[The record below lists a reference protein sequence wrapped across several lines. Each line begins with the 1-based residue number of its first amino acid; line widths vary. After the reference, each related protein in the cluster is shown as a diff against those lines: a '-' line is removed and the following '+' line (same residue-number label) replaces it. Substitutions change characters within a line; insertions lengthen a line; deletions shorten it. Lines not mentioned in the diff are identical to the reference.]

1 MSVLTFQPG
10 SNRQDHFLY
19 HLLLV
24 AGGDQLRL
32 SVETGGR
39 IDHTQLLSCALF
51 SSKPSVSTKCF
62 RRRIRFAAGHEDFA
76 RIVAHFP

>member
-1 MSVLTFQPG
+1 MLF
-10 SNRQDHFLY
+10 
-19 HLLLV
+19 V

-39 IDHTQLLSCALF
+39 IDHKQLLSCALF

-62 RRRIRFAAGHEDFA
+62 RRLLRFAAGLEDFA
-76 RIVAHFP
+76 RTNAHFPRRKDFPLLL